1 MLDKFKNSYMG
12 KIVIFLLL
20 LLGMLT
26 FSSIPIVLFK
36 LDVASFPKLYKMIYL
51 LTCDIIY
58 MIIIYVIY
66 RKTINKNF
74 KDYFKKFSVNF
85 EESFKYYFIGLLIM
99 IGSNL
104 IITFCF
110 PQAVAGNEET
120 LHEYIDNYPLYMI
133 FSTVMYA
140 PFIEEMIFRKSMK
153 DIFLVKYNNK
163 ITKYLYILSSGL
175 IFGSL
180 HVIGQVTSMYDLLFL
195 IPYCSLGI
203 AFAMLYYKS
212 DNIFST
218 ISIHFLNNLV
228 SIMLY
233 LMGGGM

>member
-1 MLDKFKNSYMG
+1 MLDKLKNTYIS
-12 KIVIFLLL
+12 KIFIFLLL

-26 FSSIPIVLFK
+26 FSSIPMVLFK
-36 LDVASFPKLYKMIYL
+36 LDVANFPKLYKMLYL
-51 LTCDIIY
+51 LLCDIGY
-58 MIIIYVIY
+58 MVVVYFIY
-66 RKTINKNF
+66 RKVINKNF
-74 KDYFKKFSVNF
+74 KEYFKKFSINF

-99 IGSNL
+99 LGSNL
-104 IITFCF
+104 IITLFF
-110 PQAVAGNEET
+110 PQAIAGNEET
-120 LHEYIDNYPLYMI
+120 LREYIDNYPLYMI
-133 FSTVMYA
+133 FSTIIYA
-140 PFIEEMIFRKSMK
+140 PFMEELIFRKSMK

>member
-1 MLDKFKNSYMG
+1 MLDKLKTTWIGNLL
-12 KIVIFLLL
+12 IFLLL

-26 FSSIPIVLFK
+26 FSSIPIWLFK
-36 LDVASFPKLYKMIYL
+36 LDVASFPKLYKIIYL
-51 LTCDIIY
+51 FICDIIY
-58 MIIIYVIY
+58 MGIVYFIY
-66 RKTINKNF
+66 RKTINNNL

-99 IGSNL
+99 LGSNF
-104 IITFCF
+104 IISLFF
-110 PQAVAGNEET
+110 PQAIAGNEET
-120 LHEYIDNYPLYMI
+120 LHEYINNYPVYMF
-133 FSTVMYA
+133 FSTVIYA
-140 PFIEEMIFRKSMK
+140 PFIEEIIFRKSMK
-153 DIFLVKYNNK
+153 DIFLIKYNNK
-163 ITKYLYILSSGL
+163 ITKYLYILCSGI

-180 HVIGQVTSMYDLLFL
+180 HVIGQITSMYDLLFL

-218 ISIHFLNNLV
+218 ISIHFLNNLI

-233 LMGGGM
+233 LLGGGL